1 VSDPDV
7 VDASAVGEFERAERL
22 AGVLLRTSRAEET
35 LAERRRARR
44 LGRLLA
50 EPEGRELV
58 FHLTDEV
65 MRTADDRRACR
76 RLRTLVGEGLPRSLG
91 VVDRAGLRAAA
102 AAGPWLSVAVARV
115 VRARLRAETRR
126 VVIRAADRALAR
138 HVARRRSAGIDVN
151 INLLGEAILGDAE
164 AAKRV
169 DAVCRLLRRPD
180 VRCVSVKIS
189 ALAANLDVLAFEH
202 SVGAAVDALRRI
214 LRIAATATPPKLVN
228 LDMEEYHD
236 LHLTVAVFRA
246 VLDEPEFRSLT
257 AGIALQ
263 AYLPDSHAVFA
274 EICDWAR
281 RRRAAGAA
289 PVRVRLVKGANLAME
304 SVDAEIAGWA
314 PAPYAD
320 KADVDAS
327 FKRMLEIGLA
337 AAERGDL
344 QLGVGSHNLFDV
356 AWALTQRDD
365 RGLSREIELEMLEGM
380 APAQSRAVR
389 AAAGSLLLYSP
400 IVDDAEFSAAIAYL
414 SRRLDENTAPGNFL
428 RSLFTITPGSE
439 LWAAERDKF
448 RRAVA
453 DRATVSTAPRRIQD
467 RRTEKLRFD
476 PEAPFA
482 NVPDTDFSS
491 AGNREWIASYLLN
504 AAVGELPPLLTS
516 TDEIDDVVGRAVA
529 AARGWSQTST
539 DERRALLTR
548 AAEVMSARRGRA
560 IAVMA
565 AETGKTV
572 HEGDPE
578 VSEGVDMALW
588 AATQTRLLD
597 ELAGEGVEL
606 RPRGVVLIAAPWN
619 FPYSIPANGV
629 CSALAA
635 GNAVLLKPA
644 PEAVAT
650 GRELVDTLHAAGF
663 PRDVVQLVRCPDDDV
678 GRHLV
683 THDAIDTVVLTGAYE
698 TAQTFLQWKPQL
710 RLIAE
715 TSGKNALV
723 ITGGADVDLAV
734 RDLVRSAFGHAGQ
747 KCSAASLA
755 VVEAGLYD
763 RGRFLTRLADAVSSI
778 RVGPAIALPTMMGPV
793 ITRPAGKLARALAQL
808 DPGERWLVEPR
819 VLDDGGRLW
828 SPGVRTGVQPGSWF
842 HRTECFG
849 PVLGVMRA
857 RDLDEAIAF
866 QDATDFGLTGGLHS
880 LDPDEIAHWSARVE
894 VGNAYVN
901 RHITGAIVRRQPFGG
916 WKHSSVGPGAKTG
929 GPDDVLRFVRF
940 TPIASSTATYHPA
953 VLAAC
958 DETGLRAEEN
968 VHRYVPVG
976 RVVVRAGDG
985 TTDAELR
992 ALACAARIAGADYD
1006 VCGAE
1011 TSDAQLAGRIGGMR
1025 ADRLRALVPVSDELA
1040 TACHHAGVTVDDTAV
1055 TAAARVELP
1064 RWAREQS
1071 VSRTR
1076 HRHGRLDPGR

>member
-1 VSDPDV
+1 LPCADSEVPLVV
-7 VDASAVGEFERAERL
+7 VDAGRAERL
-22 AGVLLRTSRAEET
+22 ADRLLRASKAGET
-35 LAERRRARR
+35 VAERRRARR

-58 FHLTDEV
+58 FRLTDEV
-65 MRTADDRRACR
+65 LRTEDDRRAAS
-76 RLRTLVGEGLPRSLG
+76 RLRTLVDHGLPGSLG
-91 VVDRAGLRAAA
+91 IIDRAGLRAAA
-102 AAGPWLSVAVARV
+102 AASDRLPGVVARV
-115 VRARLRAETRR
+115 VRTRLRAETRQ
-126 VVIRAADRALAR
+126 VVIRARDPALAR
-138 HVARRRSAGIDVN
+138 HLARRRDAGFDGN

-164 AAKRV
+164 AGARV
-169 DAVCRLLRRPD
+169 DAVCRFLQRPD
-180 VRCVSVKIS
+180 VPCISVKIS

-202 SVGAAVDALRRI
+202 SVEAAADSLRRI
-214 LRIAATATPPKLVN
+214 LRVAASSTPAKLVS

-236 LHLTVAVFRA
+236 LHLTVAAFST

-263 AYLPDSHAVFA
+263 AYLPDSHAVL
-274 EICDWAR
+274 EQLCDWASR
-281 RRRAAGAA
+281 RRSAGGA

-304 SVDAEIAGWA
+304 SVDAEIAGWT
-314 PAPYAD
+314 PAPYAN
-320 KADVDAS
+320 KAEVDAS
-327 FKRMLEIGLA
+327 FKRMLDVGLA

-344 QLGVGSHNLFDV
+344 KLGVGSHNLFDV
-356 AWALTQRDD
+356 AWALTQRED
-365 RGLSREIELEMLEGM
+365 RGLASAVEPEMLEGM
-380 APAQSRAVR
+380 APAQARAVR

-400 IVDDAEFSAAIAYL
+400 IVDDADFPAAIAYL

-428 RSLFTITPGSE
+428 RSLFTIAPGSDV
-439 LWAAERDKF
+439 WTSEREKF
-448 RRAVA
+448 RSAAISR
-453 DRATVSTAPRRIQD
+453 TSVSTLPRRTQA
-467 RRTEKLRFD
+467 RRTEDLRFD

-482 NVPDTDFSS
+482 NVPDTDFAS
-491 AGNREWIASYLLN
+491 AGNREWIATHLAN
-504 AAVGELPPLLTS
+504 AAIGVVPSQLKH
-516 TDEIDDVVGRAVA
+516 TDEIDEMLSHATR
-529 AARGWSQTST
+529 AAREWSTTSMT
-539 DERRALLTR
+539 NRRALLAR

-572 HEGDPE
+572 REGDPE

-588 AATQTRLLD
+588 AAAQTHLLD
-597 ELAGEGVEL
+597 ELQRDGVEL

-650 GRELVDTLHAAGF
+650 GRELVDALHAAGF
-663 PRDVVQLVRCPDDDV
+663 PRDVVQLVRCGDDDV

-683 THDAIDTVVLTGAYE
+683 THDALDTVVLTGSYD
-698 TAQTFLQWKPQL
+698 TAQMFLAWKPQL

-715 TSGKNALV
+715 TSGKNAIV
-723 ITGGADVDLAV
+723 ITGGADLDLAI

-755 VVEAGLYD
+755 IVEASVHDGS
-763 RGRFLTRLADAVSSI
+763 RFLTRLADAVRSI
-778 RVGPAIALPTMMGPV
+778 RVGPATALPTMTGPV
-793 ITRPAGKLARALAQL
+793 IARPAGKLARALTRL
-808 DPGERWLVEPR
+808 DAGERWLVEPR
-819 VLDDGGRLW
+819 PLEDGGRLW
-828 SPGVRTGVQPGSWF
+828 SPGVRTGVRPGSWF

-849 PVLGVMRA
+849 PVLGIMRA
-857 RDLDEAIAF
+857 GDLDEAISL
-866 QDATDFGLTGGLHS
+866 QNGTDFGLVGGLES

-901 RHITGAIVRRQPFGG
+901 RHTTGAIVRRQPFGG

-940 TPIASSTATYHPA
+940 APTTSSRVAYDRS
-953 VLAAC
+953 VLAGR

-968 VHRYVPVG
+968 VHRYETVERVAVRVG
-976 RVVVRAGDG
+976 TA

-992 ALACAARIAGADYD
+992 ALANAAWITGVDHD
-1006 VCGAE
+1006 VYGVHA
-1011 TSDAQLAGRIGGMR
+1011 SDAELARRIGGMHV
-1025 ADRLRALVPVSDELA
+1025 DRLRALVPISDELA
-1040 TACHHAGVTVDDTAV
+1040 SACHAAGVTVDDTAV
-1055 TAAARVELP
+1055 TATSRVEMP

-1071 VSRTR
+1071 ISRTR

>member
-1 VSDPDV
+1 MHDLQMVDPAKGSD
-7 VDASAVGEFERAERL
+7 FERAERL
-22 AGVLLRTSRAEET
+22 AEMLLRASQAGET
-35 LAERRRARR
+35 AAERSRARR

-50 EPEGRELV
+50 AADGRELV

-65 MRTADDRRACR
+65 MRTDDDRRAAR
-76 RLRTLVGEGLPRSLG
+76 RLRALVGEGLPRSLG
-91 VVDRAGLRAAA
+91 FVDRAGLRAAA
-102 AAGPWLSVAVARV
+102 AGGGWLPGVVARV
-115 VRARLRAETRR
+115 VRTRLRAETRR
-126 VVIRAADRALAR
+126 VVIRAADPALAR
-138 HVARRRSAGIDVN
+138 HVRRRARAGIDAN

-164 AAKRV
+164 ASTRV
-169 DAVCRLLRRPD
+169 GAVCRLLRRRD

-189 ALAANLDVLAFEH
+189 ALAPNLDVLAFEQ
-202 SVGAAVDALRRI
+202 SVDAAVAALRPI
-214 LRIAATATPPKLVN
+214 LRVAATGIPSKLVN

-236 LHLTVAVFRA
+236 LHLTVAAFRA

-263 AYLPDSHAVFA
+263 AYLPDSHGVL
-274 EICDWAR
+274 EDLCDWAA
-281 RRRAAGAA
+281 RRRAAGGA
-289 PVRVRLVKGANLAME
+289 PLRVRLVKGANLAME
-304 SVDAEIAGWA
+304 SVDAELAGWT

-327 FKRMLEIGLA
+327 FKRMLDVGLA

-344 QLGVGSHNLFDV
+344 LLGVGSHNLFDL
-356 AWALTQRDD
+356 AWALSRRDGRAR
-365 RGLSREIELEMLEGM
+365 RGAIELEMLEGM
-380 APAQSRAVR
+380 APAQARAVR
-389 AAAGSLLLYSP
+389 AAAGSLLLYCP
-400 IVDDAEFSAAIAYL
+400 IVDDADVPAAIAYL

-439 LWAAERDKF
+439 LWTAERDRF
-448 RRAVA
+448 RRAVV
-453 DRATVSTAPRRIQD
+453 DRATVPTAPRRVQD
-467 RRTEKLRFD
+467 RRTERPRFD
-476 PEAPFA
+476 PDAPFA
-482 NVPDTDFSS
+482 NVPDTDFAA
-491 AGNREWIASYLLN
+491 AGNREWIASHLSSI
-504 AAVGELPPLLTS
+504 AIGELPALLT
-516 TDEIDDVVGRAVA
+516 TGDDIDEIVERAVV
-529 AARGWSQTST
+529 AARAWSQSST
-539 DERRALLTR
+539 PDRRVLLTR
-548 AAEVMSARRGRA
+548 AAEVMSAQRGRT

-565 AETGKTV
+565 TETAKTV
-572 HEGDPE
+572 REGDPE

-588 AATQTRLLD
+588 AASQTRLLD
-597 ELAGEGVEL
+597 ELAREGVRP

-650 GRELVDTLHAAGF
+650 GRELVDALHAVGI
-663 PRDVVQLVRCPDDDV
+663 PRDLVQLVRCSDDEV
-678 GRHLV
+678 GRYLV
-683 THDAIDTVVLTGAYE
+683 THDAIDFVVLTGAYE
-698 TAQTFLQWKPQL
+698 TAQMFLEWKPQL

-723 ITGGADVDLAV
+723 ITGGADLDLAIL
-734 RDLVRSAFGHAGQ
+734 DLVRSAFGHAGQ

-755 VVEAGLYD
+755 IVEAGLYD
-763 RGRFLTRLADAVSSI
+763 NGRFLTRLIDAVQSI
-778 RVGPAIALPTMMGPV
+778 RVGSVTALPTMMGPV
-793 ITRPAGKLARALAQL
+793 ITRPAGKLDRALTRL
-808 DPGERWLVEPR
+808 DAGERWLVQPR
-819 VLDDGGRLW
+819 PLDGGGRLW
-828 SPGVRTGVQPGSWF
+828 SPGIRTGVQPGSWF

-849 PVLGVMRA
+849 PVLGIMRA
-857 RDLDEAIAF
+857 RDLDEAIAL
-866 QDATDFGLTGGLHS
+866 QNATDFGLTGGLHS

-940 TPIASSTATYHPA
+940 APTASSGVTYHPA
-953 VLAAC
+953 VLAER
-958 DETGLRAEEN
+958 DESGLRAEEN

-976 RVVVRAGDG
+976 RVVVRTGEG

-992 ALACAARIAGADYD
+992 ALARAATIAGVDHD
-1006 VCGAE
+1006 VCGAG
-1011 TSDAQLAGRIGGMR
+1011 TSDAQLAGRIGDMN

-1040 TACHHAGVTVDDTAV
+1040 SACHRAGVTVDDTAV
-1055 TAAARVELP
+1055 TASARVELP
-1064 RWAREQS
+1064 RWMREQS
-1071 VSRTR
+1071 ISRTR